1 MENWRDVVGYE
12 GHYEVSDLGRVRS
25 LGRVISRVMSD
36 GSVQH
41 QNRPER
47 ILAQFDNHGT
57 WYPRV
62 TLTVDHQKKT
72 VSVHTLVLEA
82 FVGPAP
88 KGMECRHLDGSFLN
102 NSLNNLEWGT
112 HLENEADKL
121 LHGKTLRGEAVAQ
134 AILTA
139 PDVIDIR
146 RRYAAGELQYVIA
159 RELGVSKGTIC
170 RAVHGKSWAHVA

>member
-1 MENWRDVVGYE
+1 MENWRPVVGYE

-25 LGRVISRVMSD
+25 LERVISRVMAD

-47 ILAQFDNHGT
+47 MLSQFTRDGA

-62 TLTVDHQKKT
+62 TLTVDHHKRT

-88 KGMECRHLDGSFLN
+88 AGMECRHLNGDLSDNRLSNLN
-102 NSLNNLEWGT
+102 WGT
-112 HLENEADKL
+112 HLENEGDKRD
-121 LHGKTLRGEAVAQ
+121 HGRVLRGEQIPQSV
-134 AILTA
+134 LTEL
-139 PDVIDIR
+139 DVVSIR
-146 RRYAAGELQYVIA
+146 RRYAAGERQYRLA
-159 RELGVSKGTIC
+159 DELGVSKATIC
-170 RAVHGKSWAHVA
+170 RAIKGECWAHV